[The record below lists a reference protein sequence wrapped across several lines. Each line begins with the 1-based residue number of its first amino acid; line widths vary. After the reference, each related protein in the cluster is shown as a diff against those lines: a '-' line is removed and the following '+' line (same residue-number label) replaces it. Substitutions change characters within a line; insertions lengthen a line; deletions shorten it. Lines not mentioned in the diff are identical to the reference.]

1 MEINFEYCAKIVLNI
16 EGGLSLNP
24 NDKGNWTG
32 GKIGVG
38 KLKGTKHG
46 ISAAAYPN
54 EDIAA
59 MTPERALM
67 LFEVNYWD
75 KFRCNQIPNALR
87 LHYFDVCINSYGPRA
102 IKLLQRAAGFSGKG
116 VDGVLGPKT
125 LTAAQRVTVWEYA
138 RERTDFYVIIALGD
152 ESQHGFLAGWIGRV
166 LEITEKSL

>member
-1 MEINFEYCAKIVLNI
+1 MDFNECAKIVLNI

-54 EDIAA
+54 EDIEA

-67 LFEVNYWD
+67 LFKVNYWD
-75 KFRCNQIPNALR
+75 KFRCDDIPER
-87 LHYFDVCINSYGPRA
+87 IKLHYFDVCINSGGSRA
-102 IKLLQRAAGFSGKG
+102 VKILQRAAGFSAKM
-116 VDGVLGPKT
+116 VDGILGPKT
-125 LTAAQRVTVWEYA
+125 FQAASKVSIWEYA
-138 RERTDFYVIIALGD
+138 RERTNFYVIIALGD
-152 ESQHGFLAGWIGRV
+152 SSQEGFLAGWIGRV
-166 LEITEKSL
+166 LDITEKSL